1 MKRNNRTY
9 KRLLNGNIVSEISK
23 MQDRINKDKYNID
36 ALFIEACYSSDVIC
50 VLSDDDRISTIY
62 TKLRDMKETIRR
74 YKDKFGEL

>member
-36 ALFIEACYSSDVIC
+36 ALFIEACYSGDVIC

-62 TKLRDMKETIRR
+62 TKLRDMKEKIRQ